1 MSKLLSII
9 IPTRNSSKFLESCLN
24 SLSQQSFKKFKIVFV
39 DCGSTD
45 DTLRIAA
52 TIPQGQILT
61 QVGTGLAS
69 AWNQGILASRSKYVG
84 FLDSDDFWEPNCLMS
99 HMSNLIGSPE
109 IDYSI
114 GSVRYF
120 AENKSELPYG
130 FKPSLLEGTYRA
142 LMPGCFVGK
151 RDLFERVGL
160 FDETLTVATDIQWFH
175 DLKLLNASFRDVDAV
190 VLNKRVHAQN
200 LSYSLSKTPIYNS
213 ELLGVIKRRLSR
225 ASNGA

>member
-9 IPTRNSSKFLESCLN
+9 IPTRNSAKFLESCLN
-24 SLSQQSFKKFKIVFV
+24 SIGQQSFKKFEVVFV

-45 DTLRIAA
+45 DTLKLAA
-52 TIPQGQILT
+52 SFPQGRILAQI
-61 QVGTGLAS
+61 GIGLAA
-69 AWNQGILASRSKYVG
+69 AWNQGILASHNKYVG
-84 FLDSDDFWEPNCLMS
+84 FLDSDDYWEPRCLTH
-99 HMSNLIGSPE
+99 HMNNLLNSPE

-120 AENKSELPYG
+120 AENKNELPYG
-130 FKPSLLEGTYRA
+130 FKPSLLTGSYRA

-151 RDLFERVGL
+151 RDLFDRVGL
-160 FDETLTVATDIQWFH
+160 FDETLTVAPDIQWFH
-175 DLKLLNASFRDVDAV
+175 DLKLTNANFRDVETI

-213 ELLGVIKRRLSR
+213 EILRVIKRRLGR
-225 ASNGA
+225 TSNDA